1 MSVRVR
7 EERGHCSL
15 VDVGGR
21 ACPEDVRP
29 YLRVLAGAA
38 VLGEAGMKHRGQN
51 QLWDPGT

>member
-1 MSVRVR
+1 MSVRDR

-29 YLRVLAGAA
+29 YVRVLAGAA